1 MKSSRFIFNNSFLK
15 RYSVLNREI
24 VNSKKDLADTLMLT
38 SLIDAFSILVIY
50 LLMSFSSA
58 GEMSYANSDVKLPK
72 AQTIERLDK
81 YPVIQITKEQY
92 LIEDKKVTSKEMV
105 SILVSLKKS
114 LAKFS
119 VQDQETI
126 TVQADKKIEYS
137 RLSSVIQACS
147 HAGFSNI
154 KFAVLGE

>member
-15 RYSVLNREI
+15 RYSVLNRDI
-24 VNSKKDLADTLMLT
+24 QSSKKDLADTLMLT

-50 LLMSFSSA
+50 LLMSFSST
-58 GEMSYANSDVKLPK
+58 GEMSYVNSEVKLPK

-81 YPVIQITKEQY
+81 YPVIQITKEYY
-92 LIEDKKVTSKEMV
+92 LIEDKKVNSKEMV
-105 SILVSLKKS
+105 SLLLSLKKS
-114 LAKFS
+114 LTRFS
-119 VQDQETI
+119 VHDQETI
-126 TVQADKKIEYS
+126 TVQADKEVEYS